1 MRPVRKLLGHDI
13 VQYVGEEYNMLER
26 SVVGKVVVLGH
37 SYGGFI
43 ALEYALHHPDS
54 VSHLILL
61 DSAPQFNYGE
71 EIMDEALARGATPE
85 MLEALAVTPAED
97 KALKTTFKLI
107 LPLYFSRY
115 QPAYEAL
122 FAETIMCAACA
133 EHQEQLLAT
142 YNLLPHLQAIRCP
155 TLVLVGRDD
164 IICPP
169 SQAHLM
175 HARLPQ
181 ARLVLF
187 EHGGHFPWMEEPAR
201 FSQAVK
207 AWLAQ
212 VSTAPWLR
220 ALERC
225 PDQPP
230 PG

>member
-1 MRPVRKLLGHDI
+1 MRPVRNLLGHDI
-13 VQYVGEEYNMLER
+13 VQSVGEEYNMPER
-26 SVVGKVVVLGH
+26 SVVGKVV
-37 SYGGFI
+37 
-43 ALEYALHHPDS
+43 
-54 VSHLILL
+54 
-61 DSAPQFNYGE
+61 
-71 EIMDEALARGATPE
+71 
-85 MLEALAVTPAED
+85 
-97 KALKTTFKLI
+97 
-107 LPLYFSRY
+107 
-115 QPAYEAL
+115 
-122 FAETIMCAACA
+122 
-133 EHQEQLLAT
+133 
-142 YNLLPHLQAIRCP
+142 
-155 TLVLVGRDD
+155 VLVGRDD

-187 EHGGHFPWMEEPAR
+187 EHSGHFPWMEEPAR

-230 PG
+230 PD